1 MELKNIISET
11 LNEIEKM
18 AKTIDNGFNTA
29 QKTPSFFKTPPHLQ
43 NTPNPKNANAPL
55 ESKNAAKI
63 ETQEKITEEKEEELK
78 EIITEEIVQEKITE
92 EKEEELKEIITEEIV
107 QEKITEEKEEESKE
121 IITEEITPKTPTQET
136 PTQVLIPN
144 ERVFL
149 KGLLER
155 TLVLFKGMQALEEK
169 EVLKRLDLVARFLQ
183 YQLSVLEKRLESL
196 ERENTE

>member
-18 AKTIDNGFNTA
+18 AKTIDDGFDST

-43 NTPNPKNANAPL
+43 NTPKNANTPL
-55 ESKNAAKI
+55 EPKNAAKI
-63 ETQEKITEEKEEELK
+63 ETQEKITEEKEEEAL
-78 EIITEEIVQEKITE
+78 
-92 EKEEELKEIITEEIV
+92 
-107 QEKITEEKEEESKE
+107 E
-121 IITEEITPKTPTQET
+121 IITEEITQEN

-149 KGLLER
+149 KNLLER
-155 TLVLFKGMQALEEK
+155 TLVLFQGMQALEEEK
-169 EVLKRLDLVARFLQ
+169 ALERLDLVARFLQ

>member
-11 LNEIEKM
+11 LSEIEKM
-18 AKTIDNGFNTA
+18 AKTIDDGFDRV

-43 NTPNPKNANAPL
+43 NTPNPKNANASL
-55 ESKNAAKI
+55 EPKNAAKI
-63 ETQEKITEEKEEELK
+63 ET
-78 EIITEEIVQEKITE
+78 
-92 EKEEELKEIITEEIV
+92 

-121 IITEEITPKTPTQET
+121 IITEEITPKN

-155 TLVLFKGMQALEEK
+155 TLVLFKSMQALEEK
-169 EVLKRLDLVARFLQ
+169 EALKRLDLVARFLQ

-196 ERENTE
+196 EQENTE

>member
-11 LNEIEKM
+11 LSEIEKM
-18 AKTIDNGFNTA
+18 AKTIDDGFNTA

-43 NTPNPKNANAPL
+43 NTPKNANAPL

-63 ETQEKITEEKEEELK
+63 ETQEKITEEKEEE
-78 EIITEEIVQEKITE
+78 
-92 EKEEELKEIITEEIV
+92 
-107 QEKITEEKEEESKE
+107 SKE
-121 IITEEITPKTPTQET
+121 IITEEITQENPTQA
-136 PTQVLIPN
+136 LIPN

-169 EVLKRLDLVARFLQ
+169 EAMKRLDLVARFLQ
-183 YQLSVLEKRLESL
+183 YQLSTLEKRLESL
-196 ERENTE
+196 EREDTE

>member
-18 AKTIDNGFNTA
+18 AKTIDDGFDST

-43 NTPNPKNANAPL
+43 NTPKNANAPL
-55 ESKNAAKI
+55 EPKNATKI
-63 ETQEKITEEKEEELK
+63 ETQEKITEEKEEEIP
-78 EIITEEIVQEKITE
+78 EIITE
-92 EKEEELKEIITEEIV
+92 EKEEEAPEIITEEIA
-107 QEKITEEKEEESKE
+107 QEN
-121 IITEEITPKTPTQET
+121 PKQA
-136 PTQVLIPN
+136 LIPN

-169 EVLKRLDLVARFLQ
+169 EALKRLDLVARFLQ
-183 YQLSVLEKRLESL
+183 YQLSALEKRLESL
-196 ERENTE
+196 ERKYTE

>member
-18 AKTIDNGFNTA
+18 AKTIDDGFDTV

-55 ESKNAAKI
+55 EPKNATKI
-63 ETQEKITEEKEEELK
+63 ETQEKITEEKEEEA
-78 EIITEEIVQEKITE
+78 
-92 EKEEELKEIITEEIV
+92 
-107 QEKITEEKEEESKE
+107 KE
-121 IITEEITPKTPTQET
+121 IITEEITPKTPTQEN
-136 PTQVLIPN
+136 PTQAPILN
-144 ERVFL
+144 ERIFL

-169 EVLKRLDLVARFLQ
+169 EALKRLDLVVRFLQ
-183 YQLSVLEKRLESL
+183 YQLSALEKRLESL
-196 ERENTE
+196 ERESTE

>member
-18 AKTIDNGFNTA
+18 AKTIDDGFDTA

-43 NTPNPKNANAPL
+43 NTPNPKNANTPL
-55 ESKNAAKI
+55 EPKNAAKI
-63 ETQEKITEEKEEELK
+63 ETQEKITEEKEEAP
-78 EIITEEIVQEKITE
+78 
-92 EKEEELKEIITEEIV
+92 
-107 QEKITEEKEEESKE
+107 E
-121 IITEEITPKTPTQET
+121 IITEEITQET
-136 PTQVLIPN
+136 PTQALIPN

-169 EVLKRLDLVARFLQ
+169 EALKRLDLVARFLQ
-183 YQLSVLEKRLESL
+183 YQLSALEKRLESL
-196 ERENTE
+196 ERENTK

>member
-55 ESKNAAKI
+55 EPKNAAKI
-63 ETQEKITEEKEEELK
+63 ET
-78 EIITEEIVQEKITE
+78 
-92 EKEEELKEIITEEIV
+92 

-121 IITEEITPKTPTQET
+121 IITEEITQKTPTQEN
-136 PTQVLIPN
+136 PKQVPIPN

-169 EVLKRLDLVARFLQ
+169 EALKRLDLVARFLQ
-183 YQLSVLEKRLESL
+183 YQLSALEKRLESL

>member
-18 AKTIDNGFNTA
+18 AQTIDDGVA
-29 QKTPSFFKTPPHLQ
+29 QKTPSFFKTPPNLQ
-43 NTPNPKNANAPL
+43 NTPNPKNANTPL
-55 ESKNAAKI
+55 EPKNAAKI
-63 ETQEKITEEKEEELK
+63 ETQEKITEENTEEKEEEAK
-78 EIITEEIVQEKITE
+78 EIITEETA
-92 EKEEELKEIITEEIV
+92 
-107 QEKITEEKEEESKE
+107 
-121 IITEEITPKTPTQET
+121 PKNPTQA
-136 PTQVLIPN
+136 LIPN

-169 EVLKRLDLVARFLQ
+169 EALKRLDLVARFLQ
-183 YQLSVLEKRLESL
+183 YQLSALEKRLESL

>member
-18 AKTIDNGFNTA
+18 AQTIDNNFDAA
-29 QKTPSFFKTPPHLQ
+29 QKTPSFFKTPPNLQ

-55 ESKNAAKI
+55 EPKNAAKI
-63 ETQEKITEEKEEELK
+63 ETQEKITEEKEEEVP
-78 EIITEEIVQEKITE
+78 EIITEEIAQEN
-92 EKEEELKEIITEEIV
+92 
-107 QEKITEEKEEESKE
+107 
-121 IITEEITPKTPTQET
+121 PTQA
-136 PTQVLIPN
+136 PISN

-149 KGLLER
+149 KSLLER

-169 EVLKRLDLVARFLQ
+169 EALKRLDLVARFLQ

>member
-1 MELKNIISET
+1 MAGRMELKNIISET

-18 AKTIDNGFNTA
+18 AKTIDDGFNTA

-78 EIITEEIVQEKITE
+78 EIITEEITQ
-92 EKEEELKEIITEEIV
+92 
-107 QEKITEEKEEESKE
+107 
-121 IITEEITPKTPTQET
+121 KTPTQA
-136 PTQVLIPN
+136 LIPN

-169 EVLKRLDLVARFLQ
+169 EALKRLDLVERFLQ
-183 YQLSVLEKRLESL
+183 YQLSALEKRLESL

>member
-11 LNEIEKM
+11 LSEIEKM
-18 AKTIDNGFNTA
+18 AKTIDDGFDRA

-55 ESKNAAKI
+55 EPKNAAKI

-78 EIITEEIVQEKITE
+78 EIITEEITQEN
-92 EKEEELKEIITEEIV
+92 
-107 QEKITEEKEEESKE
+107 
-121 IITEEITPKTPTQET
+121 PTQET

-169 EVLKRLDLVARFLQ
+169 EALKRLDLVARFLQ
-183 YQLSVLEKRLESL
+183 YQLSALEKRLESL

>member
-18 AKTIDNGFNTA
+18 AKTIDDGFDIA
-29 QKTPSFFKTPPHLQ
+29 QKTLSFFKTPPHLQ
-43 NTPNPKNANAPL
+43 NTPNPKNANTPL
-55 ESKNAAKI
+55 EPKNATKI
-63 ETQEKITEEKEEELK
+63 ETQEKITEEKEEE
-78 EIITEEIVQEKITE
+78 IP
-92 EKEEELKEIITEEIV
+92 
-107 QEKITEEKEEESKE
+107 E
-121 IITEEITPKTPTQET
+121 IITEEITQET
-136 PTQVLIPN
+136 PKQVPILN

-169 EVLKRLDLVARFLQ
+169 EALKRLDLVERFLQ

>member
-11 LNEIEKM
+11 LSEIEKM

-55 ESKNAAKI
+55 EPKNAAKI

-78 EIITEEIVQEKITE
+78 EIITEEITQE
-92 EKEEELKEIITEEIV
+92 
-107 QEKITEEKEEESKE
+107 
-121 IITEEITPKTPTQET
+121 TPTQET

-169 EVLKRLDLVARFLQ
+169 EALKRLDLVARFLQ

>member
-18 AKTIDNGFNTA
+18 AKTIDDGFNTA

-55 ESKNAAKI
+55 EPKNAAKI

-78 EIITEEIVQEKITE
+78 EIITEEI
-92 EKEEELKEIITEEIV
+92 
-107 QEKITEEKEEESKE
+107 
-121 IITEEITPKTPTQET
+121 TPKTPTQKT
-136 PTQVLIPN
+136 HTQVLIPN

-169 EVLKRLDLVARFLQ
+169 EALKRLDLVARFLQ
-183 YQLSVLEKRLESL
+183 YQLSALEKRLESL

>member
-18 AKTIDNGFNTA
+18 AKTIDDGFDTA

-43 NTPNPKNANAPL
+43 NTPNPKNANTPL
-55 ESKNAAKI
+55 EPKNAAKI

-78 EIITEEIVQEKITE
+78 EIITEEI
-92 EKEEELKEIITEEIV
+92 
-107 QEKITEEKEEESKE
+107 
-121 IITEEITPKTPTQET
+121 TQEN
-136 PTQVLIPN
+136 PTQVPILN
-144 ERVFL
+144 EKVFL

-169 EVLKRLDLVARFLQ
+169 EALKRLDLVVRFLQ
-183 YQLSVLEKRLESL
+183 YQLSALEKRLESL

>member
-18 AKTIDNGFNTA
+18 AKTIDDGFNTA
-29 QKTPSFFKTPPHLQ
+29 QKTPSFFKTPPYLQ
-43 NTPNPKNANAPL
+43 NAKNAETPPMSNT
-55 ESKNAAKI
+55 ESKNATKI
-63 ETQEKITEEKEEELK
+63 ETQEKITEEN
-78 EIITEEIVQEKITE
+78 TE
-92 EKEEELKEIITEEIV
+92 EKGEA
-107 QEKITEEKEEESKE
+107 QE
-121 IITEEITPKTPTQET
+121 IITEEITPKN

-149 KGLLER
+149 KNLLER
-155 TLVLFKGMQALEEK
+155 TLVLFQGMQALEEK
-169 EVLKRLDLVARFLQ
+169 EALKRLDLVVRFLQ

>member
-18 AKTIDNGFNTA
+18 AKTIDDGFDRV

-55 ESKNAAKI
+55 EPKNAAKI
-63 ETQEKITEEKEEELK
+63 ET
-78 EIITEEIVQEKITE
+78 
-92 EKEEELKEIITEEIV
+92 

-136 PTQVLIPN
+136 PTQALIPN

-149 KGLLER
+149 KNLLER

-169 EVLKRLDLVARFLQ
+169 EALKRLDLVVRFLQ

>member
-1 MELKNIISET
+1 MAGRMELKNIISET

-55 ESKNAAKI
+55 EPKNAAKI
-63 ETQEKITEEKEEELK
+63 ET
-78 EIITEEIVQEKITE
+78 
-92 EKEEELKEIITEEIV
+92 

-121 IITEEITPKTPTQET
+121 IITEEITPKIPTQET
-136 PTQVLIPN
+136 PTQEIPTQALIPN

-169 EVLKRLDLVARFLQ
+169 EALKRLDLVARFLQ

>member
-11 LNEIEKM
+11 LSEIEKM
-18 AKTIDNGFNTA
+18 AKTIDDGFDRA

-43 NTPNPKNANAPL
+43 NTPNPKNANTPL
-55 ESKNAAKI
+55 EPKNAAKI
-63 ETQEKITEEKEEELK
+63 ET
-78 EIITEEIVQEKITE
+78 
-92 EKEEELKEIITEEIV
+92 

-121 IITEEITPKTPTQET
+121 IITEEITQET

-155 TLVLFKGMQALEEK
+155 TLVLFKGMQALEER
-169 EVLKRLDLVARFLQ
+169 EALKRLDLVARFLQ
-183 YQLSVLEKRLESL
+183 YQLSALEKRLESL

>member
-11 LNEIEKM
+11 LSEIEKM
-18 AKTIDNGFNTA
+18 AKTIDDGFNTA

-43 NTPNPKNANAPL
+43 NTPNPKNANTPL
-55 ESKNAAKI
+55 EPKNAAKI

-78 EIITEEIVQEKITE
+78 EIITEEITQEN
-92 EKEEELKEIITEEIV
+92 
-107 QEKITEEKEEESKE
+107 
-121 IITEEITPKTPTQET
+121 PTQA
-136 PTQVLIPN
+136 LIPN

-169 EVLKRLDLVARFLQ
+169 EALKRLDLVARFLQ
-183 YQLSVLEKRLESL
+183 YQLSAIEKRLESL

>member
-1 MELKNIISET
+1 MAGRMELKNIISET

-18 AKTIDNGFNTA
+18 AKTIDDGFNTA

-55 ESKNAAKI
+55 EPKNATKI
-63 ETQEKITEEKEEELK
+63 ETQEKITEEKEEEIP
-78 EIITEEIVQEKITE
+78 EIITEKIT
-92 EKEEELKEIITEEIV
+92 
-107 QEKITEEKEEESKE
+107 QEN
-121 IITEEITPKTPTQET
+121 PTQET

-169 EVLKRLDLVARFLQ
+169 EALKRLDLVARFLQ
-183 YQLSVLEKRLESL
+183 YQLSTLEKRLESL

>member
-18 AKTIDNGFNTA
+18 AKTIDDGFNTA

-43 NTPNPKNANAPL
+43 NTPNPKNANTPL
-55 ESKNAAKI
+55 EPKNATKI
-63 ETQEKITEEKEEELK
+63 ETQEKITEEN
-78 EIITEEIVQEKITE
+78 TE
-92 EKEEELKEIITEEIV
+92 EKEEA
-107 QEKITEEKEEESKE
+107 QE
-121 IITEEITPKTPTQET
+121 IITEEITPQTPK
-136 PTQVLIPN
+136 QVPISN

-149 KGLLER
+149 KNLLER
-155 TLVLFKGMQALEEK
+155 TLVLFQGMQALEEK
-169 EVLKRLDLVARFLQ
+169 DALKRLDLVVRFLQ

>member
-1 MELKNIISET
+1 MAGRMELKNIISET

-18 AKTIDNGFNTA
+18 AKTIDDGFNTA

-43 NTPNPKNANAPL
+43 NTPNPKNANTPL

-63 ETQEKITEEKEEELK
+63 ETQEKITEEKEEEAP
-78 EIITEEIVQEKITE
+78 EIIIEEIAQEN
-92 EKEEELKEIITEEIV
+92 
-107 QEKITEEKEEESKE
+107 
-121 IITEEITPKTPTQET
+121 

-169 EVLKRLDLVARFLQ
+169 EAMKRLDLVARFLQ

-196 ERENTE
+196 EKENTE